1 MRKSDYAKMA
11 GLYPPLVIYMANID
25 GQILFPSPK
34 SNRNPGGGY
43 MTKKAFDVAW
53 ENYCEATG
61 LNITAHQ
68 LRHGAATIMYE
79 AGVDPYTAQR
89 ILGHAQVTT
98 TMAVYTELRNK
109 QQDKSIKKFDRE
121 SKKYAK
127 GV

>member
-1 MRKSDYAKMA
+1 
-11 GLYPPLVIYMANID
+11 
-25 GQILFPSPK
+25 
-34 SNRNPGGGY
+34 
-43 MTKKAFDVAW
+43 
-53 ENYCEATG
+53 
-61 LNITAHQ
+61 
-68 LRHGAATIMYE
+68 MYE